1 MGVPNRLGM
10 KDWIV
15 LETQEDAYNMR
26 VLAAKPVIP
35 AIRKTVW
42 KVIDERQNF
51 RRTRFGT

>member
-1 MGVPNRLGM
+1 MRGTRVGVPNRLGM

-42 KVIDERQNF
+42 KVTDER
-51 RRTRFGT
+51 